1 MKYFV
6 LRLFAPRPTFISDM
20 TDTER
25 ALMQAHVSYW
35 AGLMAK
41 GLVVIFGPVMD
52 EKYPY
57 GLGVVRL
64 ADGAPPDEI
73 SQNDPVILANA
84 GFRYEVSP
92 MLRAVVPS

>member
-6 LRLFAPRPTFISDM
+6 LRLFAPRPTFIADM
-20 TDTER
+20 TDAER
-25 ALMQAHVSYW
+25 TLMQAHVTYW

-64 ADGAPPDEI
+64 AEGATPDEI

-92 MLRAVVPS
+92 MLRAIVPS